1 MGEHKRVRLETDQS
15 IYQSG
20 DQIQLYAHVLDD
32 AYDPINQSGFEVN
45 ITRQDEADA
54 PPQRVTLRPDLSTPG
69 LYEGY
74 FSPQR
79 PGRYRLEA
87 NASDLEISSTT
98 EFQVAD
104 INPEMANA
112 DMQRER
118 LQKMADLSG
127 GKYLTA
133 RQLHELPTLVNR
145 DPHTTT
151 VRTDRSLWD
160 NGWIIILLVALMGF
174 EWIVRRKYDL
184 S

>member
-1 MGEHKRVRLETDQS
+1 M
-15 IYQSG
+15 
-20 DQIQLYAHVLDD
+20 
-32 AYDPINQSGFEVN
+32 
-45 ITRQDEADA
+45 
-54 PPQRVTLRPDLSTPG
+54 
-69 LYEGY
+69 
-74 FSPQR
+74 
-79 PGRYRLEA
+79 EA
-87 NASDLEISSTT
+87 NASDLEISSVT

-118 LQKMADLSG
+118 LQKMAALSG

-133 RQLHELPTLVNR
+133 RQLHELPPLLNR

-160 NGWIIILLVALMGF
+160 NGWIILLLVALMGF